1 MHSVLSVPSL
11 FYETRPCAKATIMV
25 AEDSPDS
32 REMMQLLLQIK
43 GYDVVSAGDGLSALE
58 VALRTVPD
66 LILIDLQLPKL
77 DGLSVAQNLRR
88 HPKTR
93 EVPIIVLSG
102 HDPERYKQ
110 AAMAAGCNGYLLKP
124 IDFDRLDHLLHRVIS
139 NHNGRSQNP
148 DYSG

>member
-32 REMMQLLLQIK
+32 REMMQLLLQMK
-43 GYDVVSAGDGLSALE
+43 GYEVVSAGDGLSALE
-58 VALRTVPD
+58 VAIRTVPD

-77 DGLSVAQNLRR
+77 DGLTVARNLRR
-88 HPKTR
+88 HPNTK

-124 IDFDRLDHLLHRVIS
+124 IDFDRLDHLLHNVILS
-139 NHNGRSQNP
+139 HNRRS
-148 DYSG
+148 